1 MMKTTPISE
10 VSSLKICANAGLDKM
25 TVRYCFGSHAQ
36 LLIETARHLANGIV
50 PHVHD
55 GLFTMSAREDEMV
68 QLFGRLTVFLFAS
81 YGDEVPYDLKTSSEN
96 PTIFLVY
103 QQLQET
109 YGLKPELALLLT
121 KRSVINAIATAGIG
135 SAIPLTKEEAE
146 LSLIIQRRTYEFLAS
161 IQDELVPPA
170 SD

>member
-1 MMKTTPISE
+1 
-10 VSSLKICANAGLDKM
+10 M